1 MENSVDSRGLS
12 ADEDLSPLPSCRPA
26 CPSVSAAAPRPGRPL
41 EAPLRSSGQPQ
52 RSAAP
57 AQRGDSVHVSL
68 GEKLRPRR
76 SDEAAN
82 LHLDED
88 VRGQRSSVGTVWG
101 TGRRPRAS
109 MFSLGSGRPLSLLS
123 HHVQPPV
130 TEVQSRWAPHLLHH
144 AIVPALPLSS
154 N

>member
-1 MENSVDSRGLS
+1 MRTCLLYLP
-12 ADEDLSPLPSCRPA
+12 ADQRVPQSLQQRLDLGGRWKLLFG
-26 CPSVSAAAPRPGRPL
+26 PRADRNAQQL
-41 EAPLRSSGQPQ
+41 LRNEATASTL
-52 RSAAP
+52 A
-57 AQRGDSVHVSL
+57 DSVHASL

-109 MFSLGSGRPLSLLS
+109 MFSLRSGRPLSLLS